1 MNNRLSRSSM
11 TALYAWSLDERNK
24 MMMNTAQR
32 IAASLTLAATAA
44 STIAA
49 PAEARTHHSRH
60 HYYGRTYYG
69 RTSYYRYCRHSSGE
83 TGLIAGGVGGAL
95 LGNSVVGHG
104 VLGTALG
111 AVGGALAGRAI
122 DRTITAPQRC
132 YYG

>member
-1 MNNRLSRSSM
+1 
-11 TALYAWSLDERNK
+11 

-32 IAASLTLAATAA
+32 IAASLALATTAA

-49 PAEARTHHSRH
+49 AAEARTHHTRH

-69 RTSYYRYCRHSSGE
+69 RTAYHRYCRRSSGE
-83 TGLIAGGVGGAL
+83 TGLIAGGVSGAL
-95 LGNSVVGHG
+95 LGNSVIGHG
-104 VLGTALG
+104 FLGTALG

-122 DRTITAPQRC
+122 DRTVTAPQRC